1 MPNGRKARD
10 LELLDALDALERTPF
25 EGTVWRAVREG
36 RDPIQGHPSAA
47 RWDPGIFD
55 VLYTAL
61 EPDGA
66 LAEIHFHLSRQP
78 VFPSTIRFRLYEIA
92 VRTRKTLRLADMRSL
107 ARLGVEE
114 TRYAEVLYAR
124 TQEIGDAAHF
134 LGFDGVLAPSARWP
148 CLNLTL
154 FTDRFAPDE
163 LSSMSSNPVDVAAWG
178 QRTSRRR
185 SPRGTTRRRSLS
197 GR

>member
-1 MPNGRKARD
+1 MADGRKARD
-10 LELLDALDALERTPF
+10 LELLDALDALERTAF

-36 RDPIQGHPSAA
+36 RDPIQGHPSAG
-47 RWDPGIFD
+47 RWDPGTFD

-78 VFPSTIRFRLYEIA
+78 VFPSRLRYRLHEIA
-92 VRTRKTLRLADMRSL
+92 VRTRRTLRLADIQAL
-107 ARLGVEE
+107 AGLGVEE
-114 TRYAEVLYAR
+114 ARYPEILYAR

-134 LGFDGVLAPSARWP
+134 LGFDGILAPNARWP

-154 FTDRFAPDE
+154 FADLFDPDD
-163 LSSMSSNPVDVAAWG
+163 LGPVSSEPVDVAVWG
-178 QRTSRRR
+178 ERRSRRR
-185 SPRGTTRRRSLS
+185 SSLGS
-197 GR
+197 HGSSTA

>member
-1 MPNGRKARD
+1 MPSGRKARD
-10 LELLDALDALERTPF
+10 LALLDALDALERVPF

-36 RDPIQGHPSAA
+36 RDPVQGHASAG

-78 VFPSTIRFRLYEIA
+78 VFPSKIRYGLHEIA
-92 VRTRKTLRLADMRSL
+92 VRTRKTLRIADMRAL

-114 TRYAEVLYAR
+114 ARYAEVLYGR

-134 LGFDGVLAPSARWP
+134 LGFDGVLAPNARWP

-154 FTDRFAPDE
+154 FTDRFAPDD
-163 LSSMSSNPVDVAAWG
+163 LSSISSKPVDVASW
-178 QRTSRRR
+178 RERRSTGR
-185 SPRGTTRRRSLS
+185 SPRGTARRRP
-197 GR
+197 